1 MLDAPAPVPPA
12 PVARRRY
19 PSRRRHASVV
29 REAAPAYLSG
39 PDVPELGEAV
49 DAVADGL
56 DLLAAAELDHVGD
69 LDLLDQLVELDRQ
82 AARLDA
88 QRTRLL
94 ATIDRRRAYAEVGAI
109 TPAAWLRHAT
119 RTHPGRASA
128 RVSTG
133 RRLRHLRVVAAA
145 YLAGEITEAHAD
157 VVCRVATPRRLEAIL
172 AVEESLVD
180 LARKASPKEL
190 ARAVA
195 SIRDAVDPDG
205 TDQPGEPDPDR
216 YLHAS
221 VVEHGKVK
229 LDGLIDQLPG
239 EELLTLLH
247 ALSAPRPAEGGDPD
261 PRTPAQRRHDGFVD
275 LIRRAAASPDLPSV
289 NRLPLHVHLTVDLAR
304 WLDPAD
310 PTAPVPRLRYT
321 GDLHPDDA
329 RRIATAATRF
339 QPLLTLGPFR
349 AVSVGRT
356 QRTLPGWL
364 RGSLEALHHT
374 CRGPACDTPV
384 PWGDAHHLD
393 EWGDGGETDLN
404 LSLPLCGPHHGLL
417 DRGWTVTLD
426 LDTGT
431 VTWTSPDG
439 RDIEVPPPP

>member
-1 MLDAPAPVPPA
+1 MLDAAATAPPQ
-12 PVARRRY
+12 PVTRRRY
-19 PSRRRHASVV
+19 PLRRRHVSVV
-29 REAAPAYLSG
+29 REAAPVYLGG
-39 PDVPELGEAV
+39 PGIPELGEAV

-56 DLLAAAELDHVGD
+56 DLLAAAELDHADD

-88 QRTRLL
+88 QRSRLL
-94 ATIDRRRAYAEVGAI
+94 TAVDRRRAYAEVGAI
-109 TPAAWLRHAT
+109 TPAAWLRDAT
-119 RTHPGRASA
+119 RTHPGRAST

-133 RRLRHLRVVAAA
+133 RRLRHLRLLSAA
-145 YLAGEITEAHAD
+145 YLAGEVTEAHVE
-157 VVCRVATPRRLEAIL
+157 VVCRAATPRRLEAIL
-172 AVEESLVD
+172 AVEDSLVS
-180 LARKASPKEL
+180 LARNASPKEL

-205 TDQPGEPDPDR
+205 TDDPGGPDPDR

-229 LDGLIDQLPG
+229 LDGLLDQLPG

-275 LIRRAAASPDLPSV
+275 LVRRAGASANLPSV

-310 PTAPVPRLRYT
+310 PTTPLPRLRYT

-364 RGSLEALHHT
+364 RGPLEGLHRT

-384 PWGDAHHLD
+384 PWGDVHHIV
-393 EWGDGGETDLN
+393 EWADGGETDLN
-404 LSLPLCGPHHGLL
+404 LSLPLCDPHHDLL
-417 DRGWTVTLD
+417 DLDWTVTLD

-431 VTWTSPDG
+431 VIWTSPDG